1 MPGALR
7 VVQRVRPMDEVI
19 RKAQIRDVEG
29 IHALVNRFAGAG
41 SMLARSLSELYDDV
55 RDFTVAVAHRGPDPA
70 VVGCCALR
78 VFWKDL
84 AEIRSLAVSEDAQG
98 HGVGRALVVA
108 CLDEAR
114 ALGVPRVFA
123 LTYEPDFFAKFG
135 FGRVD
140 REALPHKVWM
150 DCLRC
155 PKYPNCDEVAVAV
168 DL

>member
-1 MPGALR
+1 M
-7 VVQRVRPMDEVI
+7 VEVI
-19 RKAQIRDVEG
+19 RKAQLRDVES
-29 IHALVNRFAGAG
+29 IHALVNEFAGDG
-41 SMLARSLSELYDDV
+41 SMLARSLSEVYDDV
-55 RDFTVAVAHRGPDPA
+55 RDFTVAVADNGPDPA

-84 AEIRSLAVSEDAQG
+84 AEIRSLVVSEG
-98 HGVGRALVVA
+98 TRGRGVGRGLVAA

-135 FGRVD
+135 FGLVD

-155 PKYPNCDEVAVAV
+155 AKYPDCDEVAVAV